1 MEMDDENRVFRDY
14 LLFTVPHITVFAGAL
29 FGLMVL
35 LGLDVKLSA
44 GIFAFAYG
52 MMLSLLGLIIR
63 PHVSRLKLYWVFMA
77 FSLFLLGAG
86 ILVMIE
92 ALA

>member
-1 MEMDDENRVFRDY
+1 MKMDDENRVFRDY

-29 FGLMVL
+29 FGLMIL

-52 MMLSLLGLIIR
+52 MMLSVLGLIIR
-63 PHVSRLKLYWVFMA
+63 PHVSRLKLYWGFMV
-77 FSLFLLGAG
+77 SSILLLVAG
-86 ILVMIE
+86 ILVIIE

>member
-1 MEMDDENRVFRDY
+1 MDEETRVFRDY
-14 LLFTVPHITVFAGAL
+14 LLFTVPHITVFVGAL

-35 LGLDVKLSA
+35 LGLDVKLST
-44 GIFAFAYG
+44 GIFAFVYG
-52 MMLSLLGLIIR
+52 MMLSVLGLVIR
-63 PHVSRLKLYWVFMA
+63 PHVSRLRLYWGFMA

-86 ILVMIE
+86 ILLIFE